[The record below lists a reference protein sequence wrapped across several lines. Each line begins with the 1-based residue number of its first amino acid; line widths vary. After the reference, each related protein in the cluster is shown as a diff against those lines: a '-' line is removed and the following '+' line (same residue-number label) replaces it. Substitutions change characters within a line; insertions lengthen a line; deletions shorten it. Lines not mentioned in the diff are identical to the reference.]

1 MDSPGTHFGRDS
13 STDIETTKLRFHPR
27 APAEETRPHT
37 AAGPT
42 VMNIVHSAF
51 SRAYLTARPLFIND
65 LFDPFAEDL
74 MLASVFV
81 EENRDKLY

>member
-1 MDSPGTHFGRDS
+1 
-13 STDIETTKLRFHPR
+13 
-27 APAEETRPHT
+27 
-37 AAGPT
+37 
-42 VMNIVHSAF
+42 MNIVHSAF